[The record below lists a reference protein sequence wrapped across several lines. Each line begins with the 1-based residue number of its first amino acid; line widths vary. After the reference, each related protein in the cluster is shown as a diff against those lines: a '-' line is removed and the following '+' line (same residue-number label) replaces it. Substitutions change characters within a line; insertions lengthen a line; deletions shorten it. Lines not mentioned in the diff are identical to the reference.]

1 MSGNAAP
8 IREGCRAMAPRA
20 RKPKHATLLSVSS
33 PLSILSHAAPGQ
45 LSPRPRIGGMRGG
58 RGQFMSDL
66 SETVT
71 NKGAALRQIAIARRE
86 LAANARELARG
97 MMNELARMSLLAHAD
112 EFDAQAAAL
121 EEQAELQQSEEPV

>member
-1 MSGNAAP
+1 
-8 IREGCRAMAPRA
+8 
-20 RKPKHATLLSVSS
+20 
-33 PLSILSHAAPGQ
+33 
-45 LSPRPRIGGMRGG
+45 
-58 RGQFMSDL
+58 MSDL